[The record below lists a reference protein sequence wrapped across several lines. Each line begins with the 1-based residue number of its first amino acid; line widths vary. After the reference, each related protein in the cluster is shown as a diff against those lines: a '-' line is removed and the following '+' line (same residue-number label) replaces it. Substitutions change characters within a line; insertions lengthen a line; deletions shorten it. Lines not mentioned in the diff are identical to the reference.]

1 MTRPTNNAVDP
12 FADRRRATSRRRGA
26 SIFTGSSPGAQPMI
40 RSGRP
45 GPPGPAGQNTKDQ
58 NTKVASGIGSSPA
71 FFGSSVDR
79 DAGVRA
85 RSTIW
90 MIGSDRRVATATVFF
105 VRLPLPFRA
114 AGREV
119 ITLDRIQSPGDSV
132 RLRLYGSGESTVNV
146 GNLIPLHRT
155 GSAV

>member
-1 MTRPTNNAVDP
+1 MW
-12 FADRRRATSRRRGA
+12 
-26 SIFTGSSPGAQPMI
+26 M
-40 RSGRP
+40 
-45 GPPGPAGQNTKDQ
+45 PPVPNPRQVAQNT
-58 NTKVASGIGSSPA
+58 NVAIGIGSSPA
-71 FFGSSVDR
+71 FFGSSVAGR
-79 DAGVRA
+79 PAGVRA

-90 MIGSDRRVATATVFF
+90 MIGSDRRVAIATVFF

-119 ITLDRIQSPGDSV
+119 IALDRIQTPRDSV
-132 RLRLYGSGESTVNV
+132 RFRLYGSRESTVNV